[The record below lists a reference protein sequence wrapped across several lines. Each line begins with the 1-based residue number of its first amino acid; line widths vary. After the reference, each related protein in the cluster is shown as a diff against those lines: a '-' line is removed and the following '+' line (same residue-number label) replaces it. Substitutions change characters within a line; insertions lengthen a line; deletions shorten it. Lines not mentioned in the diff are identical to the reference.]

1 MKTQLY
7 NDIKSSIG
15 KEVSQVISEQFN
27 IGNMDFNNI
36 KQNPNKNIFNK
47 NVINYQ
53 EIYNKILNNDLLS
66 DIEFDLLN
74 NDISS
79 FKPKSNT
86 DVHKIIYYYS

>member
-1 MKTQLY
+1 MNKKSYDRML
-7 NDIKSSIG
+7 SSIG
-15 KEVSQVISEQFN
+15 KEVKQVISEQFN

-36 KQNPNKNIFNK
+36 KQNSNKNIFNK